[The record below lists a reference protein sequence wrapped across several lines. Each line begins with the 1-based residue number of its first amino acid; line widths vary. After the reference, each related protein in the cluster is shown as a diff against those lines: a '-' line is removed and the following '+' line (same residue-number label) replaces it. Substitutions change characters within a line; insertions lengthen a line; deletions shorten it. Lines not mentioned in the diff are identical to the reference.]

1 MTVRSKAGY
10 RFFLPT
16 GGRTWIDS
24 FKIAHFS
31 RDFLLDQR
39 QVCQRRE
46 FSSEVRMAG
55 NDLAAAVDHD

>member
-1 MTVRSKAGY
+1 M
-10 RFFLPT
+10 PT